1 VPGEA
6 SRSASASLSQQLAS
20 RYNLSMAEYDRILD
34 QAGAM
39 PFGIQDLEVDL
50 SAYRRIYDTQFA
62 GQGLLVLEGIR
73 NYHREYRWS

>member
-6 SRSASASLSQQLAS
+6 SRSASASLAQQLAS